1 MDHEK
6 FLAFKDFADSTF
18 RKIDGFFKSIQA
30 TPSAN
35 QQDKNEKMTA
45 FFCKEF
51 KDILSEVNRNIGS
64 EKYSQLVKLEG
75 LHQYSFVEEEK
86 TIEIPIVIDRHYG
99 MLDP

>member
-1 MDHEK
+1 MDHDK

-30 TPSAN
+30 TPQVN
-35 QQDKNEKMTA
+35 QLDKNEKMTA

-64 EKYSQLVKLEG
+64 EKYNQLVKLEG
-75 LHQYSFVEEEK
+75 QHQFSFFEEEK
-86 TIEIPIVIDRHYG
+86 TIDIPIVVDSN
-99 MLDP
+99 

>member
-35 QQDKNEKMTA
+35 Q
-45 FFCKEF
+45 
-51 KDILSEVNRNIGS
+51 
-64 EKYSQLVKLEG
+64 
-75 LHQYSFVEEEK
+75 
-86 TIEIPIVIDRHYG
+86 
-99 MLDP
+99 